1 MNGRP
6 SASRNTMVSLA
17 DTVARQLIQFGFTIV
32 LARLLAP
39 AEFGVLAMLSIFI
52 SMGAVMA
59 GGGLGVALIQRQRS
73 TALEESSVFYFN
85 AGIGAAM
92 TLALA
97 ACAPLVT
104 ALYGEP
110 KLFAITIAMSFN
122 ILFNA
127 LGSIHGAML
136 VREGRLGLQL
146 RIGLIAG
153 IVSGCSGL
161 LLALQGYGAWSLV
174 GQSLSGSA
182 FGTILLWKWHRW
194 RPTPA
199 FSFVALRPLLRFGAA
214 IMAADLLEAAFGRLH
229 TLLIGRLH
237 GAASLGLFM
246 RASTT
251 QQLPQMML
259 GTAMQ
264 KVTFPLLVAERNDAA
279 DLLAATRLSLRASSL
294 LYVPAILGLAATAQ
308 TLVPFLFG
316 ETWIPSVPVLQVL
329 CLAGILYPLHQVNL
343 TLLKALGHSS
353 LSLRIEVFKKIILV
367 SLLLLA
373 VPMGL
378 LAVAW
383 SQVAAGLAAVLINAL
398 YTNRLVGYGLWQQ
411 LRDFSPSVAAAG
423 AMSIL
428 AWWLGTLLTWPRA
441 AILLAQITTGAVI
454 YGVLC
459 LALGLVTRNHIRVV
473 VCQLC
478 GR

>member
-1 MNGRP
+1 
-6 SASRNTMVSLA
+6 
-17 DTVARQLIQFGFTIV
+17 
-32 LARLLAP
+32 
-39 AEFGVLAMLSIFI
+39 
-52 SMGAVMA
+52 
-59 GGGLGVALIQRQRS
+59 
-73 TALEESSVFYFN
+73 
-85 AGIGAAM
+85 
-92 TLALA
+92 
-97 ACAPLVT
+97 
-104 ALYGEP
+104 
-110 KLFAITIAMSFN
+110 
-122 ILFNA
+122 
-127 LGSIHGAML
+127 
-136 VREGRLGLQL
+136 
-146 RIGLIAG
+146 
-153 IVSGCSGL
+153 
-161 LLALQGYGAWSLV
+161 
-174 GQSLSGSA
+174 
-182 FGTILLWKWHRW
+182 
-194 RPTPA
+194 
-199 FSFVALRPLLRFGAA
+199 
-214 IMAADLLEAAFGRLH
+214 
-229 TLLIGRLH
+229 
-237 GAASLGLFM
+237 
-246 RASTT
+246 
-251 QQLPQMML
+251 
-259 GTAMQ
+259 
-264 KVTFPLLVAERNDAA
+264 
-279 DLLAATRLSLRASSL
+279 
-294 LYVPAILGLAATAQ
+294 VPAILGLAATAQ

>member
-1 MNGRP
+1 MI
-6 SASRNTMVSLA
+6 SLA
-17 DTVARQLIQFGFTIV
+17 DTVGRQAIQFGFTIL

-52 SMGAVMA
+52 SLAAVMA
-59 GGGLGVALIQRQRS
+59 ESGLGAALIQRQRS

-97 ACAPLVT
+97 ACAPLVA

-110 KLFAITIAMSFN
+110 QLFAITIAMSFN

-127 LGSIHGAML
+127 LGSIHGAL
-136 VREGRLGLQL
+136 LIREGRLGLQL
-146 RIGLIAG
+146 RIGLVAG
-153 IVSGCSGL
+153 IVSGCIGL
-161 LLALQGYGAWSLV
+161 LMALKGHGAWSLV
-174 GQSLSGSA
+174 AQSLSGSIL
-182 FGTILLWKWHRW
+182 GTFLLWRWHCW
-194 RPTPA
+194 RPTRA
-199 FSFVALRPLLRFGAA
+199 FSLRALRPLLRFGAA
-214 IMAADLLEAAFGRLH
+214 LMAAGLLEAAFGRLH

-237 GAASLGLFM
+237 GAAPLGLYM

-259 GTAMQ
+259 GSAMQ
-264 KVTFPLLVAERNDAA
+264 KVTFPLLAAERDDAA
-279 DLLAATRLSLRASSL
+279 HLLASARHSLRSASL
-294 LYVPAILGLAATAQ
+294 LYVPAILGLAATAPA
-308 TLVPFLFG
+308 LVPFLFG
-316 ETWIPSVPVLQVL
+316 AVWIPSVPVLQVL
-329 CLAGILYPLHQVNL
+329 CLAGSLYPLHQVNL

-353 LSLRIEVFKKIILV
+353 LFLRIEVLKKIILV

-383 SQVAAGLAAVLINAL
+383 SQVAAGVAAVLINARYAHGL
-398 YTNRLVGYGLWQQ
+398 LGYGLWRQ
-411 LRDFSPSVAAAG
+411 LRDFLPFLVAG
-423 AMSIL
+423 GTMSIL
-428 AWWLGTLLTWPRA
+428 VWWLDTLLPWPYA
-441 AILLAQITTGAVI
+441 AALLAQITAGVAI

-459 LALGLVTRNHIRVV
+459 VALGLVTKAHVRSVAG
-473 VCQLC
+473 QLW
-478 GR
+478 GPER